1 MARETLAAMMAR
13 HGFTLLHTGGGCT
26 AYASHPDDDGRKVM
40 GGGAVLI
47 TEIGEPTAP
56 KTFSQPVAV
65 GIYADGDHI
74 EPEQAMLTFPNV
86 RAALRAL
93 VLS

>member
-1 MARETLAAMMAR
+1 MARASVAQLMAEA
-13 HGFTLLHTGGGCT
+13 GFSLISTGGGCT

-56 KTFSQPVAV
+56 ETLSQPVAV

-74 EPEQAMLTFPNV
+74 EPEQAMLTFPDV